1 MKKTPIALLV
11 LAALQ
16 ANAHEDNSHDIEK
29 VTVSGRQ
36 VSLVG
41 EAISASQG
49 VVGQEEIQLRP
60 ILRTGEILE
69 FIPGMVVTQHS
80 GTVRLLETKKEMTRN
95 VEPLPSPKNRTIS

>member
-49 VVGQEEIQLRP
+49 VVGQEEL
-60 ILRTGEILE
+60 
-69 FIPGMVVTQHS
+69 
-80 GTVRLLETKKEMTRN
+80 
-95 VEPLPSPKNRTIS
+95 